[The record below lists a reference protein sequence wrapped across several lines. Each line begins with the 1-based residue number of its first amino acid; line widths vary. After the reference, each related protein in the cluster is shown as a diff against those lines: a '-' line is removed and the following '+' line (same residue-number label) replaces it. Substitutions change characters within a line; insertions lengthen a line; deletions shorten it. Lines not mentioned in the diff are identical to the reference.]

1 MTPDGDVVTSLAF
14 PPPRLVDTLAAGDTF
29 NGATISALS
38 NGQSVKDAIRF
49 GCQVAG
55 AKCGIRGWDGLKA
68 EITRMGRVEGRDY
81 KDGTG

>member
-1 MTPDGDVVTSLAF
+1 MTPDGDVVTSPAF
-14 PPPRLVDTLAAGDTF
+14 PPPLVDTLAAGDTF

-38 NGQSVKDAIRF
+38 KGQSVKDAIRI

-68 EITRMGRVEGRDY
+68 EIT
-81 KDGTG
+81 TLLS